1 MGKVE
6 EVLRG
11 EWLSSLIT
19 DWMWRE
25 REGLA
30 VAVSQLWC
38 RHRPVHNYSGLRV
51 EKENNPR
58 VSSNLTHIS

>member
-6 EVLRG
+6 EVLRS
-11 EWLSSLIT
+11 EWQSFLIP

-25 REGLA
+25 REGIA
-30 VAVSQLWC
+30 VAVSQLGR
-38 RHRPVHNYSGLRV
+38 RHWPVHNYSGLQV